1 MIDLPPRQDRAAA
14 WYGPAL
20 ARRPDAWTVH
30 LKTGHIDEMEAAV
43 QTAMATHGE
52 DIAAISSGTF
62 PLPTLGPVLVSLRER
77 LINGLGFA
85 LIRGLPI
92 ERFSRRQAAT
102 LFFGVGTHLG
112 RARSQ
117 NAAGHILGHVRD
129 AGKAATDTDVR
140 IYQTR
145 ERQTFHTD
153 SADVVALLCLKQSK
167 SGGESL
173 LVSAETLYNV
183 FLDRRPDLLPRLFDA
198 IATDRRGEVPTGMKP
213 YFEIPVYSWFADR
226 LTVMYQRQYIDSA
239 QRFPAAPRLTPDH
252 VAALDLFDELADD
265 QALHLIM
272 RLEPGDMQFV
282 YNHALL
288 HDRRGFEDWP

>member
-1 MIDLPPRQDRAAA
+1 
-14 WYGPAL
+14 
-20 ARRPDAWTVH
+20 
-30 LKTGHIDEMEAAV
+30 MEAAV

-153 SADVVALLCLKQSK
+153 SADVVA
-167 SGGESL
+167 
-173 LVSAETLYNV
+173 
-183 FLDRRPDLLPRLFDA
+183 
-198 IATDRRGEVPTGMKP
+198 
-213 YFEIPVYSWFADR
+213 
-226 LTVMYQRQYIDSA
+226 
-239 QRFPAAPRLTPDH
+239 
-252 VAALDLFDELADD
+252 
-265 QALHLIM
+265 
-272 RLEPGDMQFV
+272 
-282 YNHALL
+282 
-288 HDRRGFEDWP
+288 